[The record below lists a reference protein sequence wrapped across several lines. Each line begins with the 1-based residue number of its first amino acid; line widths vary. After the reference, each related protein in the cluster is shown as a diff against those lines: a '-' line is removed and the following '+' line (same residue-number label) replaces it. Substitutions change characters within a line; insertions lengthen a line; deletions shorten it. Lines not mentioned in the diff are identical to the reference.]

1 MLWSAGGS
9 GATKRDLMV
18 VVGTRVVPKVGGE
31 QGRSNI
37 WRCKSGREQASNYEI
52 RTDESKV
59 TFAQME
65 HEDGRQVRVG
75 IKLDRKLGVRKL
87 SGEHREKFTTASIKL
102 TGPRAV
108 VSLSVNHIHTMLLAG
123 KPTAL
128 VTAFLMAVA
137 VASLPLQDRK
147 TLTDIHKDGFVSANE
162 NRVGAVST
170 VKSVVASE
178 GPPED
183 AEGMGEKDATGIE
196 YRPDTECLPGV
207 GCSIHV

>member
-1 MLWSAGGS
+1 
-9 GATKRDLMV
+9 
-18 VVGTRVVPKVGGE
+18 
-31 QGRSNI
+31 
-37 WRCKSGREQASNYEI
+37 
-52 RTDESKV
+52 
-59 TFAQME
+59 
-65 HEDGRQVRVG
+65 
-75 IKLDRKLGVRKL
+75 
-87 SGEHREKFTTASIKL
+87 
-102 TGPRAV
+102 
-108 VSLSVNHIHTMLLAG
+108 MLLAG

-162 NRVGAVST
+162 NR
-170 VKSVVASE
+170 SVVASE

-207 GCSIHV
+207 GCSIHA